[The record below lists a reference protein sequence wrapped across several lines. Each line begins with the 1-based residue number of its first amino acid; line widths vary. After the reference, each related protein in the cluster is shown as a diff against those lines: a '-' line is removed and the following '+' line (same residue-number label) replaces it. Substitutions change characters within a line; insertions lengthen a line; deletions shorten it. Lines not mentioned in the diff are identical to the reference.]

1 MLCMDANAYLLDP
14 MLQKLLTDNDL
25 VDLVGT
31 KLGSDLPET
40 YARGTKTI
48 DHIFGMAILATAV
61 KRVGYLAYNDGI
73 LSDHRGIFIDLCRKI
88 LFGEQQPIDERASR
102 KLITSNK
109 KAHGN
114 IKNTQAKQ

>member
-1 MLCMDANAYLLDP
+1 MLCMDANADLLDP

-48 DHIFGMAILATAV
+48 DHIFGTAILATAV
-61 KRVGYLAYNDGI
+61 KRKDTIWRTTTN
-73 LSDHRGIFIDLCRKI
+73 RRKS
-88 LFGEQQPIDERASR
+88 F
-102 KLITSNK
+102 T
-109 KAHGN
+109 
-114 IKNTQAKQ
+114 